1 MSNVFNYTAN
11 DEYSRLYECKKL
23 PDEYIAVLDIQ
34 PNDLVKIKPYCGFL
48 PTLAPSFVYD
58 EKYVYKVKEVGVNVG
73 NMIIYTVEDNNGCR
87 SRIPYCYLE
96 LVQKGN
102 QPRFIIDSNSDPNGI
117 IIRDGATSKAILHA
131 NKISAANARIDITS
145 LMTSLCGMLNTATQG
160 IMCNVQAN
168 PSICNTQDNTQSK

>member
-1 MSNVFNYTAN
+1 MANVFNYTAN

-34 PNDLVKIKPYCGFL
+34 PGDWVNIKSYCGFL
-48 PTLAPSFVYD
+48 PTLAPSFAYD
-58 EKYVYKVKEVGVNVG
+58 EDSVYKVKEVGVNVG

-87 SRIPYCYLE
+87 SRIPHCYLE

-102 QPRFIIDSNSDPNGI
+102 KPRFVIDSKADPNGI
-117 IIRDGATSKAILHA
+117 IIRDGITSKAILHA
-131 NKISAANARIDITS
+131 NKNSAANARIDVAS
-145 LMTSLCGMLNTATQG
+145 LMTSLCEMLNTSTQG

-168 PSICNTQDNTQSK
+168 PSICDTQYNPQSK